1 LCAEHAPKGVLGHV
15 EGKCP
20 PAVDLDHRQELSV
33 APLEV
38 GNAADIDLAELEV
51 HIGPDH
57 CNRRPRPLAQVAPLR
72 AVQGDLGR
80 YG

>member
-1 LCAEHAPKGVLGHV
+1 LCVERAPKGVLGHV

-20 PAVDLDHRQELSV
+20 PAVDLHHRQELSV

-38 GNAADIDLAELEV
+38 WDTADIDLDELEV
-51 HIGPDH
+51 NIRPHH
-57 CNRRPRPLAQVAPLR
+57 RNRRPRPLAQVAPLR
-72 AVQGDLGR
+72 AVQDDLRR